1 MMEPD
6 AAPAGGRR
14 NAPPKHSGG
23 AGAPPGGQYEPPA
36 RSWLTA
42 STAGSLSQAPD
53 VRRLLTRGRRTA
65 GKARQAYGANTKS
78 AARHRTS
85 VYDCG
90 RSGTKTTANEPG
102 QREKLFGWRA
112 GRRLRIFARRCG
124 YRTDDGSALWRA
136 NPSHPEGRKKTAHP
150 APQRNR
156 AAEPCQIDSPELFE
170 SESGDGG

>member
-85 VYDCG
+85 VYDYG

-102 QREKLFGWRA
+102 HFKDVRVARREARF
-112 GRRLRIFARRCG
+112 RIFARRCG
-124 YRTDDGSALWRA
+124 
-136 NPSHPEGRKKTAHP
+136 H
-150 APQRNR
+150 
-156 AAEPCQIDSPELFE
+156 
-170 SESGDGG
+170 

>member
-1 MMEPD
+1 MEQD

-23 AGAPPGGQYEPPA
+23 AGAPPGGQYEPPG

-78 AARHRTS
+78 AARRRTS
-85 VYDCG
+85 VYDYG

-102 QREKLFGWRA
+102 HFR
-112 GRRLRIFARRCG
+112 
-124 YRTDDGSALWRA
+124 
-136 NPSHPEGRKKTAHP
+136 
-150 APQRNR
+150 
-156 AAEPCQIDSPELFE
+156 
-170 SESGDGG
+170 

>member
-78 AARHRTS
+78 AARCRRS

-90 RSGTKTTANEPG
+90 RSGPKTTANEPG
-102 QREKLFGWRA
+102 QRKTVRV
-112 GRRLRIFARRCG
+112 ARREALPHLRKEV
-124 YRTDDGSALWRA
+124 RTLNRRRQRPLARHPLASGGERDGAPGAAKKQGGGALP
-136 NPSHPEGRKKTAHP
+136 N
-150 APQRNR
+150 
-156 AAEPCQIDSPELFE
+156 
-170 SESGDGG
+170 

>member
-1 MMEPD
+1 MMEQD

-102 QREKLFGWRA
+102 HFRWCPGGAPGGASASSQGGADTEPTTAAPLGAPSPRI
-112 GRRLRIFARRCG
+112 RRG
-124 YRTDDGSALWRA
+124 VK
-136 NPSHPEGRKKTAHP
+136 ETAHP

-156 AAEPCQIDSPELFE
+156 AAELCPIDIPGLF
-170 SESGDGG
+170 

>member
-42 STAGSLSQAPD
+42 STAGGLSQAPD
-53 VRRLLTRGRRTA
+53 VRRLLTRGRRAA

-102 QREKLFGWRA
+102 QERQTVRVARREALPHLRKEVRTLNRRRQRPLARHPLASGGERKRRCTRRRKET
-112 GRRLRIFARRCG
+112 GRRSLAQST
-124 YRTDDGSALWRA
+124 YRGCL
-136 NPSHPEGRKKTAHP
+136 K
-150 APQRNR
+150 
-156 AAEPCQIDSPELFE
+156 
-170 SESGDGG
+170 SESD

>member
-1 MMEPD
+1 MEPD

-78 AARHRTS
+78 AARCRTS

-102 QREKLFGWRA
+102 QRKTVRV
-112 GRRLRIFARRCG
+112 ARREALPHLRKEV
-124 YRTDDGSALWRA
+124 RTLNRRRQRPLARHPLASGGERDGAPGAAKKQGGGAL
-136 NPSHPEGRKKTAHP
+136 P
-150 APQRNR
+150 NR
-156 AAEPCQIDSPELFE
+156 HTGAV
-170 SESGDGG
+170 